1 MKFKFYIVI
10 FLTSFSFFGQTDVY
24 YFKDI
29 SRKVTIEKVKDK
41 EFRLLTEQILDPYTQ
56 YTYWFKIPAH
66 QTTSDYIFRILYERI
81 TDAEVYQ
88 NSSKINKLNN
98 QRFLSYQF
106 SRKND
111 VFIKVSPKL
120 HAYIPV
126 ELNEEKNSIAKEKNH
141 LLFNS
146 FYYGFAFLVIMGNLF
161 YFFIFKDSTFLYY
174 SLFLASM
181 SFGVFTMDGMLN
193 YLNLPQ
199 GLNDL
204 MMILNYFF
212 LAFFSSKFANN
223 YLFLDKYYPKLKTFS
238 YLISAIIIVL
248 GLLYLSFKTFYY
260 LLFLNILVFA
270 LLLIYWISALLLF
283 KNNIYTKILVFA
295 YVIILFSGI
304 DFYIFKFFGISIIEI
319 NASNIKIGAYLEML
333 ILSVAV
339 LYRMKMLKDENE
351 LMTKEIVTYAKKVS
365 ELTVND
371 AKKTTDVLH
380 KLSIR
385 EREIFDI
392 IISGKSN
399 KEIASL
405 LNISVNTVKFH
416 AKNIYE
422 KLNIKS
428 RKEVLT
434 LTKDL

>member
-161 YFFIFKDSTFLYY
+161 CFFIFKDSTFLYY

-223 YLFLDKYYPKLKTFS
+223 YLFLDKYYPRLKTFS
-238 YLISAIIIVL
+238 YLIGAIIIVL

-304 DFYIFKFFGISIIEI
+304 DFFIFKFFGISIIEI

-339 LYRMKMLKDENE
+339 LYRMKTLKDENE

>member
-304 DFYIFKFFGISIIEI
+304 DFFIFKFFGISIIEI

-333 ILSVAV
+333 ILSLAV
-339 LYRMKMLKDENE
+339 LYRMKTLKDENE

>member
-1 MKFKFYIVI
+1 MKFKFYIVF

-29 SRKVTIEKVKDK
+29 SSKATIETVKDK

-66 QTTSDYIFRILYERI
+66 QTTSEYIFRILYERI
-81 TDAEVYQ
+81 TEAEVYQ
-88 NSSKINKLNN
+88 NTSKINKLHN

-111 VFIKVSPKL
+111 VYIKVSPKL

-161 YFFIFKDSTFLYY
+161 YFFIFKDSAFLYY

-181 SFGVFTMDGMLN
+181 SFGVFIMDGMLN
-193 YLNLPQ
+193 YFNIPQ

-204 MMILNYFF
+204 MMILNYVF

-223 YLFLDKYYPKLKTFS
+223 YLFLDNYYPKLKAFS
-238 YLISAIIIVL
+238 YSIGAIIIVL
-248 GLLYLSFKTFYY
+248 GVLYLSFKTFYY

-304 DFYIFKFFGISIIEI
+304 DFFIFKFFGISIIEI
-319 NASNIKIGAYLEML
+319 NATNIKIGAYLEMI

-339 LYRMKMLKDENE
+339 LYRMKTLKDENE
-351 LMTKEIVTYAKKVS
+351 LMTKEIVEYAKKVS
-365 ELTVND
+365 ALSAND
-371 AKKTTDVLH
+371 TKKTTDVLH
-380 KLSIR
+380 KLSVR

-392 IISGKSN
+392 IVSGKSN

-405 LNISVNTVKFH
+405 LNISINTVKFH
-416 AKNIYE
+416 VKNIYE

-428 RKEVLT
+428 RKEVLI